1 MNAVFSQT
9 KCGKSFDQSQKLLL
23 GVYNLAAISLEFGK
37 HAVLHALCSC
47 LFALKTAYALFA
59 FANMRTQLH
68 EMLKDLRFLEQLEW
82 ILLLSKSRHQKR
94 LGRSSQGR
102 SSICNFWIEVL

>member
-68 EMLKDLRFLEQLEW
+68 EMLKDLRFLEQLEVVDSAA
-82 ILLLSKSRHQKR
+82 L
-94 LGRSSQGR
+94 
-102 SSICNFWIEVL
+102 EVATSEAVGEKQSGSEQYL